1 MQIKISIF
9 SHLNAPFPIC
19 QKLVIYCCQ
28 TYDISDFFFE
38 KKTPESI
45 SDFLKWH
52 HDNQ

>member
-9 SHLNAPFPIC
+9 RIWMRRFRFAKSWSFIAVKLMTSPI
-19 QKLVIYCCQ
+19 
-28 TYDISDFFFE
+28 FFL